1 MDRKERLAQIR
12 AIQAGEKDTG
22 LFRAGD
28 SVVEVRGVE
37 QKVGADH
44 TAFLLE
50 EIDRLE
56 LINGQLV
63 QHNQELIAEMEN
75 VRADFG
81 GDQR

>member
-12 AIQAGEKDTG
+12 ALQAGTADTST
-22 LFRAGD
+22 LRAGD
-28 SVVEVRGVE
+28 AAAEVRGVDGPAP
-37 QKVGADH
+37 VDH

-81 GDQR
+81 GDHR

>member
-12 AIQAGEKDTG
+12 AIQAGAKDTG
-22 LFRAGD
+22 MFRAGD
-28 SVVEVRGVE
+28 AVAEVRGIDQPKAV
-37 QKVGADH
+37 DH

-81 GDQR
+81 GDHR